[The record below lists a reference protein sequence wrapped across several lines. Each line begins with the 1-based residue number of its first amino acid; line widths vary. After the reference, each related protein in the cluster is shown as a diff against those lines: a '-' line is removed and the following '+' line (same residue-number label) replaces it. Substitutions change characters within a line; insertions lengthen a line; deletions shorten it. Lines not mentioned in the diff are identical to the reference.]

1 MRDGE
6 YLLNIECCVTVF
18 LNFMVFGGRLHQQRI
33 FIHNLGLFAVV
44 LMKMVCCFLFLFISW
59 AGCLGKSTSFCRF
72 FCATSF
78 LAGVRT
84 RRGRKELMRLVPVF
98 GRILHF
104 APYFL
109 LFFHCLS
116 PPYIL
121 LRASTS
127 LNLWSYPLSGRRSV
141 ARTELP
147 NPNVFTIY
155 IYVYIVSLSPFR
167 VVLSIFFSQVPCSPP
182 LPGILHPSGCG
193 GCNRPAG
200 GTLLEFVYFVFPLRN
215 NLQVA
220 VALPLSNAEEG
231 DLTTRTSKSL
241 H

>member
-44 LMKMVCCFLFLFISW
+44 LMKMVCCFLFLLISW

-84 RRGRKELMRLVPVF
+84 RRGRKELMCLVPVF

-155 IYVYIVSLSPFR
+155 IYVYICIYCFTVSL
-167 VVLSIFFSQVPCSPP
+167 
-182 LPGILHPSGCG
+182 PSG
-193 GCNRPAG
+193 
-200 GTLLEFVYFVFPLRN
+200 FVYFFFPSALLPSTSRN
-215 NLQVA
+215 SAPIRLWWLQQASRGHSVG
-220 VALPLSNAEEG
+220 VCLFCVS
-231 DLTTRTSKSL
+231 SKK
-241 H
+241 